1 MALKDIL
8 ISSLPQYSDTLPS
21 GKQVFFRPM
30 VVSEEKSLLLA
41 KQSEDKKSILKT
53 LSNILSNCFE
63 AVDIKKT
70 TVSDFEYMFLILRAK
85 SIGEIEG
92 FIVKCPETGL
102 DVNIKVNLSKDIKLN
117 KTKQNNKIKLNDN
130 LVLMMKEPVFTSLLK
145 HPDYNLNTEDLY
157 GYIASCIKSIQNQKE
172 SIDCSEMPE
181 KEVVEFIQNLTPAQF
196 KLVLNFFETIP
207 QLEIPVEYTT
217 DEIKRKIKIKGI
229 FNYIN
234 FFFEH
239 LTLDLYYRQN
249 FQLKYYNDYGL
260 EEIESMIPWERT
272 VYIEQIRQDLNQE
285 KQLLMQKRGM
295 RQDAYPA

>member
-30 VVSEEKSLLLA
+30 VVSEEKSILLA

-53 LSNILSNCFE
+53 LSNVLNNCFE
-63 AVDIKKT
+63 GIDVKKS

-92 FIVKCPETGL
+92 FVVKCPETGS
-102 DVNIKVNLSKDIKLN
+102 DVNIKVNLSKDIKIN
-117 KTKQNNKIKLNDN
+117 KNKQNGKIKLNDN
-130 LVLMMKEPVFTSLLK
+130 LILIMKEPTFANLLK
-145 HPDYNLNTEDLY
+145 YPDYNSDGQDLY
-157 GYIASCIKSIQNQKE
+157 SYISSCIKSIQNQKE

-181 KEVVEFIQNLTPAQF
+181 KELVEFIQNLTPAQF
-196 KLVLNFFETIP
+196 KLVLNFFESIP
-207 QLEIPVEYTT
+207 QIEIPVEYVVEDT
-217 DEIKRKIKIKGI
+217 KRIIKIKGV
-229 FNYIN
+229 FNFIN

-295 RQDAYPA
+295 KQDVYPT